1 MPEPTT
7 IASYSTAALDR
18 DAAIESAG
26 NHLVMNH
33 VLQHDLR
40 GEVAVDRELLQRG
53 EGIRR
58 ATLGALH
65 PVEGMQQCALIRGAE
80 IEEDPAVVPAAPR
93 VEVGQPLVKA
103 VALSRGVPL

>member
-1 MPEPTT
+1 MIGGPASSTRVRRPRSLSSLAAQPPLMPEPTT

-33 VLQHDLR
+33 VLHHDLR

-53 EGIRR
+53 EGILR
-58 ATLGALH
+58 AALGALH
-65 PVEGMQQCALIRGAE
+65 PVEGTQQCALIRGA
-80 IEEDPAVVPAAPR
+80 
-93 VEVGQPLVKA
+93 
-103 VALSRGVPL
+103 